1 LRFTN
6 INLSKKFIAKKCKE
20 RLRLGIKSKTQREF
34 NKMKFTKNVIATMS
48 LVALTA
54 TGAIADN
61 PKRGGTLVASL
72 TGTPRVLNPAVQS
85 GIVTGLVGSQLFAAP
100 LRYDEGWNPQPYL
113 AKSWEVSEDG
123 LSVTLNLQEDATFH
137 DGTPI
142 KSSDVAFSVKIIQEF
157 HPFKSMFAPVTSVDT
172 PDEHTA
178 VLNLAHPHPALMLA
192 MSGQLM
198 SIIPEHI
205 YGDGQDPK
213 NHPRNNENLVGSGP
227 FKLVEFVPG
236 QHVIMERYD
245 GYWEEGLP
253 YLDRIV
259 ARIVPDSSSRAIAL
273 QNGEIHLSTFEN
285 EPTIVNRMVAADGI
299 SVSNNGYGGIGPID
313 WLAMNVTRG
322 PLKDVRVRQA
332 IAYAIDKNFILKAVM
347 RNTAK
352 DALTG
357 VHPDSPLYNPN
368 VNAYEFDLDKAN
380 ALLDEA
386 GFPMENGKRF
396 DITMELVP
404 FPGYKPQTEYIKQAL
419 SKVGIMVTIE
429 SVPDFPSWAKI
440 MGTMDFD
447 MSLDSVYNWGDPVI
461 GVNRTYM
468 TSNIAKGVWSNTQ
481 GYSNA
486 RVDEL
491 LDAAAR
497 ENNQDKRAALYAE
510 FQEIVNAEVPIYYLN
525 AVPMHT
531 FYSDKVGNPPV
542 DGIWAT
548 SSPMDK
554 VWLKD

>member
-1 LRFTN
+1 
-6 INLSKKFIAKKCKE
+6 
-20 RLRLGIKSKTQREF
+20 
-34 NKMKFTKNVIATMS
+34 MKHTFKGLLAATAAM
-48 LVALTA
+48 AMMA
-54 TGAIADN
+54 TGALAEDA
-61 PKRGGTLVASL
+61 PKRGGTLVTSL
-72 TGTPRVLNPAVQS
+72 GSTPRVLNPAVQS

-100 LRYDEGWNPQPYL
+100 LRYDDGWNPQPYL
-113 AKSWEVSEDG
+113 AKSWNVSDDG
-123 LSVTLNLQEDATFH
+123 LSVTLNLQENATFH

-142 KSSDVAFSVKIIQEF
+142 KSSDVAFSVKIIKEY
-157 HPFKSMFAPVTSVDT
+157 HPFKSMFAPVTSVET

-178 VLNLAHPHPALMLA
+178 VLKLAHPHPALMLA

-213 NHPRNNENLVGSGP
+213 NHPRNNENVVGSGP
-227 FKLVEFVPG
+227 FKLVEFKPG
-236 QHVIMERYD
+236 EHVIMERYE

-259 ARIVPDSSSRAIAL
+259 SRIIKDSASRAIAL

-285 EPTIVNRMVAADGI
+285 QPTIVNQMRAADGI
-299 SVSNNGYGGIGPID
+299 NVSNDGYGGIGPID

-322 PLKDVRVRQA
+322 PLQDARVRQA
-332 IAYAIDKNFILKAVM
+332 IAYAVDKNFIMKAVM
-347 RNTAK
+347 RGTAK
-352 DALTG
+352 DARTG
-357 VHPDSPLYNPN
+357 VHPDSPLYNPD
-368 VNAYEFDLDKAN
+368 VNPYDVDLDKAN

-386 GFPMENGKRF
+386 GFPMNGGKRF
-396 DITMELVP
+396 DISLELVP

-419 SKVGIMVTIE
+419 SKVGINVTIK
-429 SVPDFPSWAKI
+429 SSPDFPSWAKK

-491 LDAAAR
+491 LAMAAQ
-497 ENNQDKRAALYAE
+497 ENDKAKRKALYAE
-510 FQEIVNAEVPIYYLN
+510 FQQIVNAEVPIYYLN

-531 FYSDKVGNPPV
+531 FYNDKVGNPPIK
-542 DGIWAT
+542 GIWST